1 MGILIDSKLTFNQHI
16 DKIIKVAYIK
26 SHHILRVVKTRNIFV
41 FTKIYKVY
49 VRPQLEYATEVW
61 NPHLKNQIDRIE
73 KVQKFFTK
81 IMFKR
86 CGYIY
91 MP

>member
-1 MGILIDSKLTFNQHI
+1 M
-16 DKIIKVAYIK
+16 
-26 SHHILRVVKTRNIFV
+26 
-41 FTKIYKVY
+41 
-49 VRPQLEYATEVW
+49 EYATEVW

-91 MP
+91 MPYDERLKICRLEKLTLRRKIADLSTNFKIIREFTSPNVPKLHFHINYSVGLFF